1 MDTSTIEPVPP
12 PERQPFEPEMV
23 HIPAGPFLMG
33 TSDQQID
40 CLAWNIDLAKKW
52 REKGYFGREQPQHTV
67 TLPDYYIGRYPVTVG
82 EFRAFLDAAVYL
94 HRQYWTDAG
103 WEWRE
108 AGGIV
113 KPEFWDD
120 DKWTGDDRLP
130 VVGVRWYEAYAP
142 LLV

>member
-82 EFRAFLDAAVYL
+82 EFRAFLDAAGYL
-94 HRQYWTDAG
+94 HRQ
-103 WEWRE
+103 
-108 AGGIV
+108 
-113 KPEFWDD
+113 
-120 DKWTGDDRLP
+120 
-130 VVGVRWYEAYAP
+130 
-142 LLV
+142 